1 MKKIS
6 IALTSLFAA
15 FAPAFAFAQTP
26 GGGLIGILENN
37 IAPLLNAIIP
47 ILITVGVIYFIY
59 GIVQYVIAD
68 DEKAKEAG
76 KNRMLWGL
84 IGLFVI
90 VTFWGLISVL
100 GDTIGVDTATQLPP
114 TININPS
121 TI

>member
-15 FAPAFAFAQTP
+15 FAPAFAFAQSNQ
-26 GGGLIGILENN
+26 GLVSILDSN

-47 ILITVGVIYFIY
+47 ILITVGVIYFIW

-90 VTFWGLISVL
+90 VTFWGLITVIGNTL
-100 GDTIGVDTATQLPP
+100 GIDAGVPP
-114 TININPS
+114 VIEINPFP
-121 TI
+121 